1 MQTKKP
7 RVLVTHWVH
16 KSVTEFLGK
25 HCDVVANESRATWTR
40 ERVLAE
46 AQECDAMMAFMPD
59 TVNDPFLAACPRLK
73 IVAAALKGPDNFDI
87 NACTRRGVWFSLVPD
102 LLTVPTA
109 ELAIALLLGITR
121 RVLEGDD
128 HVRSG
133 EFRGWR
139 PELYGTGLTS
149 RTAGIVD
156 MGAVG
161 RAIAIRL
168 SAFGVR
174 VIFADPRAVTLPR
187 SVVAEQVDFDAVV
200 SGSDFLL
207 PLTHLNRDTFH
218 MIGARALA
226 MMRRGSYLINVGRGS
241 LVDEAAV
248 ASFLNAGHI
257 AGYAADVFEMEDWA
271 LESRPREVNP
281 LLLSDRARTLFTPH
295 IGSAVDDVRQAIAM
309 EAAMSIVDVLQ
320 GVRPRGAVNDLGG
333 MTKNPKTTAI
343 V

>member
-1 MQTKKP
+1 MPPKKP
-7 RVLVTHWVH
+7 KVLVTHWVH
-16 KSVTEFLGK
+16 QPVIDFLQNDI
-25 HCDVVANESRATWTR
+25 DVVANSSRVTWSR
-40 ERVLAE
+40 EQVQAAAR
-46 AQECDAMMAFMPD
+46 QCDAMMAFMPD
-59 TVNDPFLAACPRLK
+59 SVNEAFLAECPHLK

-87 NACTRRGVWFSLVPD
+87 NACTRRGVWFTLVPD

-139 PELYGTGLTS
+139 PELYGSGLS
-149 RTAGIVD
+149 GRTAGIIG

-174 VIFADPRAVTLPR
+174 VIFADPREVTLPR
-187 SVVAEQVDFDAVV
+187 GVVAEQVDLDSVIKQ
-200 SGSDFLL
+200 SDFLM

-218 MIGARALA
+218 MIGARTLA
-226 MMRRGSYLINVGRGS
+226 MMKPGSYLINVGRGS

-248 ASFLNAGHI
+248 AAFLAAGQL

-271 LESRPREVNP
+271 VESRPREVNP
-281 LLLSDRARTLFTPH
+281 ILLADRNRTLFTPH
-295 IGSAVDDVRQAIAM
+295 IGSAVDEVRQEIAM
-309 EAAMSIVDVLQ
+309 EAALNIVDVLQ
-320 GVRPRGAVNDLGG
+320 GRRPRGAMNDIDGVHR
-333 MTKNPKTTAI
+333 A
-343 V
+343 